1 MDNLNQDLTSLLRRA
16 GLDNS
21 GGEWGSRI
29 LLVAGIVLIC
39 YLAVKLFRHLVTP
52 ALQRISAQT
61 RTMWDDHLFD
71 DKVLH
76 AACRLI
82 PPVLLYLLLPLAF
95 GDDPSLLKLLHKGC
109 SIYLIVVTIALLN
122 TFLSALYDISN
133 KHETLRD
140 RPLKGIYQML
150 KLVTVSVGIVLII
163 GILIDRNATSILAG
177 LGASAAVLMLIFKD
191 SILGL
196 VAGVQLSANDM
207 LRPGDWITM
216 SKYGADGY
224 VIEVTLTTVKVQ
236 NFDKTITT
244 IPPYALVS
252 DSFQNWRGMRECGG
266 RRIKRSVFIDARTI
280 RRCTPEETARL
291 REKGYL
297 AADTSQEI
305 VNLRPKAC
313 LWSSTASRAT
323 SNGFPTKRS
332 RAHLPTACS
341 PFCRSSACRRSSGLR
356 APICMNGTDG
366 IRTQEEC
373 LFSDAKRALSPRR
386 SVSLQRFFRKRCAKY
401 HEIRFACVR
410 SCRRSARTSAKDGPT
425 KDGEGRTPSPPYR
438 ILCLRT
444 ETHADIAH
452 DDGIK
457 AHVCRCMRRIGIATA
472 RRPLL
477 RIHRRKGTKRG
488 RVVKTLPRIVL
499 RRDGGETIPAI

>member
-252 DSFQNWRGMRECGG
+252 DSFQNWRGMWDSGG
-266 RRIKRSVFIDARTI
+266 RRIKRSLLIDASSVHN
-280 RRCTPEETARL
+280 CTAAELAAL
-291 REKGYL
+291 REKGL
-297 AADTSQEI
+297 AGAEPV
-305 VNLRPKAC
+305 VNLYALREYAARYGCSSPPRKA
-313 LWSSTASRAT
+313 SRSRSTASPGRPT
-323 SNGFPTKRS
+323 GWPTRPCRGLFSTTCSPSFPT
-332 RAHLPTACS
+332 
-341 PFCRSSACRRSSGLR
+341 SAC
-356 APICMNGTDG
+356 
-366 IRTQEEC
+366 
-373 LFSDAKRALSPRR
+373 
-386 SVSLQRFFRKRCAKY
+386 
-401 HEIRFACVR
+401 
-410 SCRRSARTSAKDGPT
+410 GPT
-425 KDGEGRTPSPPYR
+425 NAPRTASLNPPNLDLTDKNHGIFSAIQPHRNRHRHRHLSKGEYYFGVK
-438 ILCLRT
+438 IWWLFL
-444 ETHADIAH
+444 
-452 DDGIK
+452 
-457 AHVCRCMRRIGIATA
+457 VMGIAAVAGSIAVRHILWST
-472 RRPLL
+472 LL
-477 RIHRRKGTKRG
+477 AVWGASSLWSIGELFEQRERVAKGWFPKNPKRK
-488 RVVKTLPRIVL
+488 
-499 RRDGGETIPAI
+499 